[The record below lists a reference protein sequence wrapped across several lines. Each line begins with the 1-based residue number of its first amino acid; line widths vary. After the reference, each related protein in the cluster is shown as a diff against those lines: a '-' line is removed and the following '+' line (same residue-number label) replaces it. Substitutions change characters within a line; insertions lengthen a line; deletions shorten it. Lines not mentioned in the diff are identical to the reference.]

1 MFRWSAIAAR
11 LPGRTDNEIKNYWNT
26 HIRKRLLRM
35 GIDPVTHSPRL
46 DLLDFSS
53 ILYNSSH
60 HPNHVNFSRLL
71 GMQQMGLN
79 PELLRLATSLLSTH
93 RERNSNFFLQ
103 NDQQQQQQQLC
114 SSQNDQI
121 PVHVVQSTQLQ
132 EPFQDNIP
140 VCATLDSS
148 AIPFPQEVQPSTLT
162 DFSSHNCQ
170 ISEWQSNGEVPS
182 HFTDENQYV
191 QLPSLTYCDGS
202 SDHQIVSDISPETS
216 NLYSYNSNNQNFN
229 FTSVFSTPSSSPTPL
244 NSNSTTYFNSS
255 TEDERESYCSNMLK
269 FDIPD
274 LLDDFIRV

>member
-1 MFRWSAIAAR
+1 MYRWSAIAAR

-60 HPNHVNFSRLL
+60 HHHQVNFSRLL

-79 PELLRLATSLLSTH
+79 PELLRLATSLLSSH
-93 RERNSNFFLQ
+93 RESNSNFFIQ
-103 NDQQQQQQQLC
+103 NDQQQQLC
-114 SSQNDQI
+114 NPQNDQI
-121 PVHVVQSTQLQ
+121 PVQLVQSSQLQ
-132 EPFQDNIP
+132 EPFQENVP
-140 VCATLDSS
+140 VCTTLDTSS
-148 AIPFPQEVQPSTLT
+148 IPFSQEVQPSNLT
-162 DFSSHNCQ
+162 DFSSQNCQ
-170 ISEWQSNGEVPS
+170 ISEWQSNGEAPS
-182 HFTDENQYV
+182 NFTENQYV
-191 QLPSLTYCDGS
+191 QLPSLTYYDGS
-202 SDHQIVSDISPETS
+202 SDHQIIMDPSPETS
-216 NLYSYNSNNQNFN
+216 NLYSNNSNNQNFS

-244 NSNSTTYFNSS
+244 NSNSTTYFNSG

-274 LLDDFIRV
+274 ILDVTDFIHV

>member
-1 MFRWSAIAAR
+1 MYRWSAIAAR

-60 HPNHVNFSRLL
+60 HHHQVNFSRLL

-79 PELLRLATSLLSTH
+79 PELLRLATSLLSSH
-93 RERNSNFFLQ
+93 RESNSNFFIQ
-103 NDQQQQQQQLC
+103 NDQQQQLC
-114 SSQNDQI
+114 NPQNDQI
-121 PVHVVQSTQLQ
+121 PVQLVQSSQLQ
-132 EPFQDNIP
+132 EPFQENVP
-140 VCATLDSS
+140 VCTTLDTSS
-148 AIPFPQEVQPSTLT
+148 IPFAQEVQPSNLT
-162 DFSSHNCQ
+162 DFSSQNCQ
-170 ISEWQSNGEVPS
+170 ISEWQSNGEAPS
-182 HFTDENQYV
+182 NFTENQYV
-191 QLPSLTYCDGS
+191 QLPSLTYYDGS
-202 SDHQIVSDISPETS
+202 SDHQIIMDPSPETS
-216 NLYSYNSNNQNFN
+216 NLYSNNSNNQNFS

-244 NSNSTTYFNSS
+244 NSNSTTYFNSG

-274 LLDDFIRV
+274 ILDVTDFIHV